1 MTKYD
6 MTMVRG
12 DTLVF
17 FFKINE
23 LSSNRVDSLTFTCK
37 ASDTSEEKI
46 FQKTIG
52 DGITLVDSEENL
64 WKVRVAPE
72 DTAGVSGQSKY
83 AYVYDIQLGVGE
95 DIYTPI
101 KGKMTIIQDVTEN

>member
-1 MTKYD
+1 MTRYN
-6 MTMVRG
+6 MSMVRG

-17 FFKINE
+17 FFKLTE
-23 LSSNRVDSLTFTCK
+23 LSADRVASLKFTCK
-37 ASDTSEEKI
+37 VSDTDDAEI

-52 DGITLVDSEENL
+52 DGITLLDAEENL

-72 DTAGVSGQSKY
+72 DTAGLSGSSKY
-83 AYVYDIQLGVGE
+83 DYVYDIQLGVGE
-95 DIYTPI
+95 DIYTPV